1 MPPLEPGV
9 STEVAP
15 ARGNLR
21 CLAWWEPA
29 SAPFSCSEQSG
40 RGVHPAPER
49 RNAQGKPLS
58 FCLFFGQIEEG
69 ARVFTPARLLPFD
82 HPEAHRASAG
92 TRSPPPPH
100 RSAGSRAPGGLVC
113 GSDPNSLHRR
123 HPSPHAGGAGAESSD
138 NDGLGPE
145 SYRVPGWPRARRRLG
160 TRSWVGSGDLR
171 SVAR

>member
-1 MPPLEPGV
+1 VETCVAWPGG
-9 STEVAP
+9 SRHRRRSLAP
-15 ARGNLR
+15 SNQA
-21 CLAWWEPA
+21 AA
-29 SAPFSCSEQSG
+29 SI
-40 RGVHPAPER
+40 R
-49 RNAQGKPLS
+49 PLS
-58 FCLFFGQIEEG
+58 VGMPKGSRYLSVCSSQIEEG